1 MQSKHYAGI
10 GSRETP
16 DDVCNLMKEI
26 ANRLKI
32 LGYTLR
38 SGGAVGADKA
48 FGSGT
53 DRKIVFG
60 VDDAIVEENLKKT
73 TIEYSQD
80 DGLFMDDFVN
90 KFHPTPFAIGK
101 KGWKLLRRNTLQI
114 VQYDLQGLQLPTVD
128 FVICWTPDGSID
140 GSKKSSG
147 GTGQALRIASHY
159 GIPVFNLKLG
169 DNELFE
175 LAKLIKAYKLT
186 NN

>member
-1 MQSKHYAGI
+1 LQSKHYAGI

-16 DDVCNLMKEI
+16 DEVCDLMKEI

-48 FGSGT
+48 FESGAG
-53 DRKIVFG
+53 RKIIFG
-60 VDDAIVEENLKKT
+60 VDSAAVEENSNKT
-73 TIEYSQD
+73 TIDYSQD
-80 DGLFMDDFVN
+80 DCLFMDGFVH
-90 KFHPTPFAIGK
+90 KFHPMPSAIGR

-114 VQYDLQGLQLPTVD
+114 VQHNLQNLQLPAVD
-128 FVICWTPDGSID
+128 FVVCWTPDGSID

-147 GTGQALRIASHY
+147 GTGQALRIASQY

-169 DNELFE
+169 DSELFK
-175 LAKLIKAYKLT
+175 LAKLIKLT
-186 NN
+186 K